1 MASGSDASVVIKTKK
16 PDVVPDNDKKVDG
29 IFEAETSSKTDLN
42 ELPAN
47 KSEIHEKSFVAES
60 GKQTAGVHTK
70 KEAQPECSTSKSNT
84 TSDEKY
90 HSNLKTT
97 HVDPKLNAHD
107 TTLPFSSET
116 FTVTSDSQIWLE
128 CCQYNNTFRAYG
140 GNFRNFHP
148 NSSKLNNNQVP
159 SSNHHYSSQGTSS
172 CPQIHRGNNANS
184 MNYNR
189 NSQYVVHL
197 HVNPGE
203 TISFDMGDHVQLIQG
218 ILKFIAYFFLKQS

>member
-1 MASGSDASVVIKTKK
+1 MASSSDVSVSLQTKK
-16 PDVVPDNDKKVDG
+16 IDVVVPANDQKTDD
-29 IFEAETSSKTDLN
+29 IFEAEASSKP
-42 ELPAN
+42 ESKLPSS
-47 KSEIHEKSFVAES
+47 KSEISQISEKKPVIES
-60 GKQTAGVHTK
+60 GKQSTVIQNK
-70 KEAQPECSTSKSNT
+70 KDQQPECSTSKSNNNE
-84 TSDEKY
+84 EKY
-90 HSNLKTT
+90 HSNHKTT
-97 HVDPKLNAHD
+97 HVHVDPKLNAHD
-107 TTLPFSSET
+107 ATLPSDT

-159 SSNHHYSSQGTSS
+159 STNHHYSTQGTSS
-172 CPQIHRGNNANS
+172 CPQIHRGNNVNS

-218 ILKFIAYFFLKQS
+218 NLIY

>member
-1 MASGSDASVVIKTKK
+1 MANASDVSIVLKTKK
-16 PDVVPDNDKKVDG
+16 PDVVPESDKKVDD
-29 IFEAETSSKTDLN
+29 IIESKASLQADLN
-42 ELPAN
+42 EQSS
-47 KSEIHEKSFVAES
+47 KESEIPEKAAVSDPA
-60 GKQTAGVHTK
+60 KQSTAIQNRK
-70 KEAQPECSTSKSNT
+70 DSQPECSTSKSST
-84 TSDEKY
+84 VSDEKC
-90 HSNLKTT
+90 HSNLKNS
-97 HVDPKLNAHD
+97 HIDPKLNAHD
-107 TTLPFSSET
+107 TSLPFSSET

-148 NSSKLNNNQVP
+148 SSTKLNNNHVP
-159 SSNHHYSSQGTSS
+159 SSNHHFSSQGSSS
-172 CPQIHRGNNANS
+172 CPQLHRGNNANS

-218 ILKFIAYFFLKQS
+218 ISFITYC